1 MFAPFGPTGHY
12 RYRGFVCAG
21 TTDSPTDRQKNL
33 IGHYIRY
40 FGDAARAGTKRSD
53 NGSSPLGICSPS
65 LKVGASPSPSRSL
78 PCFSPCVCVRSVL
91 CLRSIFLRAEGT
103 RGEWWE
109 GKESAPPPPR
119 RAAPL
124 HRSLSEFVLRPGR
137 RSIQFQMVRER
148 EPNAR
153 RENEVMRTNYRRED
167 LSAYFVSGE
176 KTTPRPREGA
186 RRGEAP
192 LTFSPYLCMVRTSW
206 TSQLGKIV
214 DAKWTVK

>member
-21 TTDSPTDRQKNL
+21 TTDSPTERDRQKNL

-40 FGDAARAGTKRSD
+40 FGAAARAGTKRSD

-91 CLRSIFLRAEGT
+91 CLRSIFLRAEGNA
-103 RGEWWE
+103 RRLVGRE
-109 GKESAPPPPR
+109 GIGSPAAAPPLR
-119 RAAPL
+119 
-124 HRSLSEFVLRPGR
+124 RSLSEFVLRPGR

-153 RENEVMRTNYRRED
+153 RENEVMPTNYPRED

-186 RRGEAP
+186 RKGEAP
-192 LTFSPYLCMVRTSW
+192 LTFPPYLCMVRTSW
-206 TSQLGKIV
+206 TSQQDCTGK
-214 DAKWTVK
+214 